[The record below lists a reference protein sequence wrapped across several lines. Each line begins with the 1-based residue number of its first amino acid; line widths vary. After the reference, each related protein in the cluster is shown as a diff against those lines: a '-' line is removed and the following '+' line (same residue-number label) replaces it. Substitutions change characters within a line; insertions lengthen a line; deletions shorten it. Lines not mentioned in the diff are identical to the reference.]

1 MANPIRWSLLAAV
14 ACVIGCSTEEPPPPP
29 ASPVSTTP
37 PLTVTGPDSLL
48 GMLRLGVVAD
58 GSGLLP
64 GPLQLRAA
72 PSDSADTLVTVT
84 RWQDVLAEEIAYE
97 EPAIVV
103 WRVAHPWYLV
113 AARDSVRGW
122 IRIPDG
128 ATMVPLTELLKD
140 RLAYLTGAWDG
151 TLHSTPGAG
160 TGVAVVGVTRDEGE
174 ASASIEET
182 RLVGETL
189 WVHVQVHDQSPCE
202 SDGDPKVIGDGWVKA
217 WTGGKPTVW
226 YYSRGC

>member
-1 MANPIRWSLLAAV
+1 MPNFIRWSLTAAAV
-14 ACVIGCSTEEPPPPP
+14 VSAGCGPEESATP
-29 ASPVSTTP
+29 APPVSIAP
-37 PLTVTGPDSLL
+37 PLTVSGPDSLL

-103 WRVAHPWYLV
+103 WRMAHPWYLV
-113 AARDSVRGW
+113 AARDSLRGW

-128 ATMVPLTELLKD
+128 ATMVPLSELLKE

-151 TLHSTPGAG
+151 TLFSTPGSGSA
-160 TGVAVVGVTRDEGE
+160 VAVVGVTRDQGE
-174 ASASIEET
+174 ASASVEET
-182 RLVGETL
+182 RMAGDTL
-189 WVHVQVHDQSPCE
+189 WVHVQVHNQSPCE
-202 SDGDPKVIGDGWVKA
+202 SAGDPKVIGDGWVRA
-217 WTGGKPTVW
+217 WTGGRPTVW